1 VSGLTDWNQFSGTPP
16 DIHVLMAGPQ
26 SAIRSAYICSSVKTY
41 YRLEVLHE
49 PESPRGA
56 EVNAYSEEKRDWSRI
71 DGIDLMRGLSIFLVL
86 MNHVNMRLL
95 GAKVPYLKGVA
106 FRIIWR
112 SVSEIFGVVSDLL

>member
-1 VSGLTDWNQFSGTPP
+1 MVRPAPPTYVVVLKPTIGLRCST
-16 DIHVLMAGPQ
+16 
-26 SAIRSAYICSSVKTY
+26 SAKAPEGRVNTY
-41 YRLEVLHE
+41 
-49 PESPRGA
+49 SK
-56 EVNAYSEEKRDWSRI
+56 EKQDWSRI
-71 DGIDLMRGLSIFLVL
+71 DGIDLMRGLSIFFVL